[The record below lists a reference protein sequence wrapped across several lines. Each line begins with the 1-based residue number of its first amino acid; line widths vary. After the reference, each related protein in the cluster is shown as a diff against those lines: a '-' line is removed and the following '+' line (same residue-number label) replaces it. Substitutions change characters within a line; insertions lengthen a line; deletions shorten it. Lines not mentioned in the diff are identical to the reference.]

1 MNLLQMQY
9 FKAVCETGTVS
20 AAAALLHVAQ
30 PSLSVAIRDLE
41 NEFGTRLFKRTHQ
54 GMQLTEEGETFLALC
69 SDILDRA
76 ESAERRMQALGRS
89 KTALSL
95 GVPPMIG
102 SLILPLIYRDF
113 AMKNEDIH
121 LEISEC
127 GREEMLKRLHAGTVD
142 MAFIPYAKK
151 SDTDLAVLHLCT
163 LSVVCAAAPS
173 HPLCQ
178 RSALSATEL
187 SGVPFVTFK
196 EGFFQTQR
204 IRAWFAREG
213 AEPRI
218 LTATDQLST
227 ILRMI
232 ESGTAVGCLF
242 DALIEKESAV
252 KAIPLSP
259 AIPVHIG
266 LAYKKDKYF
275 SDGMQRFKGFIEKSA
290 LF

>member
-1 MNLLQMQY
+1 MNLLQMKY
-9 FKAVCETGTVS
+9 FKTVCKAGTVS
-20 AAAALLHVAQ
+20 AAAELLHVAQ

-41 NEFGTRLFKRTHQ
+41 NEFGTRLFKRTHN
-54 GMQLTEEGETFLALC
+54 GMQLTEEGEIFLALC
-69 SDILDRA
+69 RDIVDRA
-76 ESAERRMQALGRS
+76 ESAERRMQALGHS
-89 KTALSL
+89 KTSLSL

-102 SLILPLIYRDF
+102 SLILPAIYRDF

-142 MAFIPYAKK
+142 MAFIPYDKK
-151 SDTDLAVLHLCT
+151 SDTDLSLTHLST
-163 LSVVCAAAPS
+163 LSIVCAAAPS

-178 RSALSATEL
+178 RSALTPKEL
-187 SGVPFVTFK
+187 SDVPLVTFK

-204 IRAWFAREG
+204 IRAWFLKDST
-213 AEPRI
+213 EPRI

-227 ILRMI
+227 MLRMI

-242 DALIEKESAV
+242 DALIEKESTV
-252 KAIPLSP
+252 KAIPLAP

-266 LAYKKDKYF
+266 LACKKDKYF
-275 SDGMQRFKGFIEKSA
+275 SDGMQRFKSFIEKSA